1 MNPLFNSG
9 NSSSNQATA
18 PSNVANQST
27 PVVRRSFNRFNN
39 SYAHYTS
46 ALYGEYVPFYV
57 QEVNPSDSKK
67 FKSKIQVRTDTLIS
81 PLYSSVKMNKDYFF
95 VPYDA
100 LLPFNWD
107 KIYKNPSQGDDVPPD
122 ASFTIENFYS
132 SLLPSLLER
141 VQLAIRGFNDLS
153 SYAKAFFVFSLPLL
167 DDLFSSSGSFSRMRC
182 PLSHLVSFF
191 FIPSGVP
198 SSGKEGHFSWDRFTE
213 ILYPALFKDGLTFEL
228 YLTPEDSTPIYVKID
243 SSSTD
248 DFMPI
253 SISSNQRH
261 ATVTPKTFISLLRY
275 YPQCF
280 VADASIL
287 SFGGL
292 SLDLSPYLLAQFQ
305 IKSKFASSS
314 AQDMALNYSRFA
326 AYSMCCAQFYS
337 NGQVDSVFSAQLYR
351 DMLSS
356 YVNDCYI
363 SVDSAP
369 VTTFLYNGVKTPY
382 DWLSSHYFLNCYN
395 KMLSGFASAAID
407 FNGISAALSA
417 LMYFR
422 AIFDI
427 HNCIKYGDY
436 FTGAHTR
443 PLAVGDVTAPVV
455 GSSVSAIDMTKA
467 LLYQKFL
474 NVVVKLKN
482 DISDYLKTIFGTL
495 PAPDFHEAKFVSHSE
510 GRVSGFDV
518 ANTAENQGNLCS
530 LLHDVNENFEFDLQC
545 NQAGVALGVL
555 SFVSSRAYCMT
566 SDRQCHYVDRYD
578 MYNPM
583 LQGLGDQSILSI
595 EKSGLHS
602 VPFAY
607 QSRYGELKQR
617 TNYASGAFI
626 DKLRTYC
633 IISDSPFIDSNCL
646 EVLSPNLSPAYIRL
660 LPTEFNRFVK
670 QSGSW
675 SYGNDYHFIVEVN
688 NDVDDVLEM
697 EYSPNVL

>member
-9 NSSSNQATA
+9 NSSANQATA

-57 QEVNPSDSKK
+57 QEVNPTDSKK

-81 PLYSSVKMNKDYFF
+81 PLYSNVKMNKDYFF

-107 KIYKNPSQGDDVPPD
+107 KIYKNPSQGDDVPSD
-122 ASFTIENFYS
+122 ASFTLENFYTS
-132 SLLPSLLER
+132 FLPSLLAR
-141 VQLAIRGFNDLS
+141 LQLAIRGFNDLS

-167 DDLFSSSGSFSRMRC
+167 DDLFSTSGSFSRMRC
-182 PLSHLVSFF
+182 PLSHLVSFYF
-191 FIPSGVP
+191 LPQGVP
-198 SSGKEGHFSWDRFTE
+198 STGKEGHFSWDRFTE
-213 ILYPALFKDGLTFEL
+213 LLYPALFKDGMTFTL
-228 YLTPEDSTPIYVKID
+228 YLDPDLTTPIHIIID
-243 SSSTD
+243 SSSTA

-253 SISSNQRH
+253 SISSKQRY
-261 ATVTPKTFISLLRY
+261 ANVTPKTFISLLRY
-275 YPQCF
+275 YPHCF
-280 VADASIL
+280 ASEESML
-287 SFGGL
+287 SFDSL
-292 SLDLSPYLLAQFQ
+292 SLDLGPYLLSQFST
-305 IKSKFASSS
+305 KSMFAASS
-314 AQDMALNYSRFA
+314 AQDSSLNYSRFA

-363 SVDSAP
+363 SVESSP
-369 VTTFLYNGVKTPY
+369 VTSFLYNGVKTPY
-382 DWLSSHYFLNCYN
+382 DWLSSHYFAKCFT
-395 KMLSGFASAAID
+395 KMLSGFASSAGD
-407 FNGISAALSA
+407 FSDISAALSA
-417 LMYFR
+417 LMYCR

-482 DISDYLKTIFGTL
+482 DISDYLKSIFGTL
-495 PAPDFHEAKFVSHSE
+495 PAPDYHEAKFVSHSE
-510 GRVSGFDV
+510 GQVSGFDV

-545 NQAGVALGVL
+545 NQAGVCLGVL

-583 LQGLGDQSILSI
+583 LQGLGDQSILSV

>member
-9 NSSSNQATA
+9 NSSANQATA

-39 SYAHYTS
+39 SYSHYTS

-57 QEVNPSDSKK
+57 QEVNPTDSKK

-81 PLYSSVKMNKDYFF
+81 PLYSRVKMNKDYFF

-107 KIYKNPSQGDDVPPD
+107 KIYKNPSQGDDVPDD
-122 ASFTIENFYS
+122 ASFTVDDFYS
-132 SLLPSLLER
+132 SFLPSLLDSFKF
-141 VQLAIRGFNDLS
+141 AIRGFNELS
-153 SYAKAFFVFSLPLL
+153 SFGKAFFVFTLPFL
-167 DDLFSSSGSFSRMRC
+167 DDLFSSSGSFSRLRC

-191 FIPSGVP
+191 FLPQGVP
-198 SSGKEGHFSWDRFTE
+198 STGKEGHFSWDRFTE
-213 ILYPALFKDGLTFEL
+213 LLYPALFKDGLSFQL
-228 YLTPEDSTPIYVKID
+228 YLSSSDTTPIYVKID

-253 SISSNQRH
+253 SISGNQRH
-261 ATVTPKTFISLLRY
+261 ASVTPKTFISLLRY

-280 VADASIL
+280 VSESSMRTFDSI
-287 SFGGL
+287 
-292 SLDLSPYLLAQFQ
+292 SLDLSPYVLAQFDT
-305 IKSKFASSS
+305 KLMFAPSSG
-314 AQDMALNYSRFA
+314 QDLSLNYSRFA

-363 SVDSAP
+363 SVESSP

-382 DWLSSHYFLNCYN
+382 DWLSAHYFQNCASQ
-395 KMLSGFASAAID
+395 LFSGLGSSFSNYSEFSAPLA
-407 FNGISAALSA
+407 A

-422 AIFDI
+422 SIFDL

-482 DISDYLKTIFGTL
+482 NISDYLKTIFGTL
-495 PAPDFHEAKFVSHSE
+495 PAPDYHEAKFVSHSE
-510 GRVSGFDV
+510 GPVSGFDV

-545 NQAGVALGVL
+545 NQAGVCLGVL

-583 LQGLGDQSILSI
+583 LQGLGDQSILSV
-595 EKSGLHS
+595 EKSGLHA

-617 TNYASGAFI
+617 TNYASGAFV

-660 LPTEFNRFVK
+660 LPTEFSRFVK